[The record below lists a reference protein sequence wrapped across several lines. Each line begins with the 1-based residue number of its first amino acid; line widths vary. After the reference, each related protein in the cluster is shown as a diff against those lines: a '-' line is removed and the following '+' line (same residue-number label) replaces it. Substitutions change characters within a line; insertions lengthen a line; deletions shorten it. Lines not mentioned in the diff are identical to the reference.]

1 MNETQD
7 GLRMKL
13 MENGMSWE
21 EAQDE
26 IDNLSSD
33 AYDREQDRLAEQ
45 HFRGQANERT
55 TI

>member
-1 MNETQD
+1 MNGTD
-7 GLRMKL
+7 GLRLKL

-45 HFRGQANERT
+45 HFGEKSNERT

>member
-21 EAQDE
+21 DAQDE
-26 IDNLSSD
+26 IDNLSSE
-33 AYDREQDRLAEQ
+33 AYDREQDKLAEQ
-45 HFRGQANERT
+45 HFRGQSNERT